1 MWIQCGGGLQ
11 FSVAALFLNI
21 MNIGGISLN
30 ERISSDSSPC
40 AKVRLCWRHLTRD
53 SADKSRPGH
62 WPPKPERSSSQSP
75 GTFGSQLW
83 ISWLWNRHSFCWLM
97 IVLIVCV
104 TWVFRGL
111 SPFQKRHLCNS
122 FSKIWLSNYININ
135 YNMHHNYIDILHC
148 ITCVMWVICVCFFF
162 SEAQGASGSPGFSA
176 CQAVEVYGLEVLHS
190 ELSVEV
196 GSPRDADAE
205 QLSNAQVLAGEMG
218 WLSLSSR
225 IIYNHL

>member
-162 SEAQGASGSPGFSA
+162 LKHREPQGAPVFQPA
-176 CQAVEVYGLEVLHS
+176 RL
-190 ELSVEV
+190 
-196 GSPRDADAE
+196 
-205 QLSNAQVLAGEMG
+205 
-218 WLSLSSR
+218 
-225 IIYNHL
+225 